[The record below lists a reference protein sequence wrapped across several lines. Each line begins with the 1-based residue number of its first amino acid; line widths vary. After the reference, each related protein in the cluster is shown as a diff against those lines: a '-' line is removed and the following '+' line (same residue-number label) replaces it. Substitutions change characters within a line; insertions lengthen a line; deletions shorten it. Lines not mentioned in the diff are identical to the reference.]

1 MSTVISLC
9 DFKAMFAINNDR
21 AVNSLIIF
29 DESNEERTCRDNSE
43 LRVSM
48 ILFDIATINATD
60 IKIVF
65 VEPNDKDT

>member
-1 MSTVISLC
+1 
-9 DFKAMFAINNDR
+9 MFAINNDR

-48 ILFDIATINATD
+48 ILFNIATINATD